1 MFRISRVLAL
11 GLGTGVRLVPLQ
23 AVHPAR
29 VIGQAPVLASHL
41 EGEVLGRYSAS
52 RRYTRSGMSGRNST
66 SLSGRFGDG
75 LNCRY
80 A

>member
-23 AVHPAR
+23 AVYPAR

-52 RRYTRSGMSGRNST
+52 GRYSGMSGRNST